1 MLKTAPD
8 EGLNH
13 QEWKAFLNEQ
23 DFGQAIALGIGRR
36 YPLPRPERAPQLPRS
51 SRWLLGAGYMS
62 SWKVDWRHNPLI

>member
-8 EGLNH
+8 EGLND

-36 YPLPRPERAPQLPRS
+36 YPLPRPERALLLSFPDPR
-51 SRWLLGAGYMS
+51 AGY
-62 SWKVDWRHNPLI
+62 WEQGTCRAGKLIGDITL